1 MEDYLKA
8 IYELSSQA
16 PSSRVSTSQLAE
28 HMSCTPASVT
38 NMLQKLSSLLLVRYV
53 PYRGVTL
60 TEAGEKIALEVLR
73 HHRLIELYLAEILG
87 YSWDQVHDEAD
98 QLEHVISEEFEDRID
113 AALGYPAK
121 DPHGAPIPT
130 KDGRLP
136 GSSEIS
142 LWDAPDGGEFS
153 VERVDDKNPDILRYL
168 AGLGVYPD
176 VSLDVVKRDP
186 FNGPIYVRIDG
197 QIHGLSEELARIIF
211 LRAEQ
216 LEA

>member
-1 MEDYLKA
+1 MARLPSISHAMEDYLKA

-60 TEAGEKIALEVLR
+60 TEAGERIALEVLR

-113 AALGYPAK
+113 AALGYPAR

-130 KDGRLP
+130 KDGQIP

-142 LWDAPDGGEFS
+142 LWEAANGCLLYTSDAADE
-153 VERVDDKNPDILRYL
+153 
-168 AGLGVYPD
+168 
-176 VSLDVVKRDP
+176 
-186 FNGPIYVRIDG
+186 
-197 QIHGLSEELARIIF
+197 
-211 LRAEQ
+211 
-216 LEA
+216 